1 MKKNFII
8 GMSMLVASVAFV
20 SCSKTD
26 VFEENQKYVAE
37 QEKSEYRTN
46 YVKMYG
52 EVSPNQSWDFSTIA
66 AAQTS
71 TRAGEA
77 FSCNY
82 VSIIDDI
89 ANFAFRFLDD
99 DLDGVK
105 SKINNAEVKEWNP
118 YLAVELYPAYSY
130 VARNNPYD
138 YYKLAVCY
146 NGQEDTFYEQG
157 LGLIRGWRT
166 LGRLGLSVSSKSLTT
181 ASNVYWSLYPTQIT
195 GLFSDKIVGKIED
208 YKIDSY
214 KEFTVNGKTYWGFR
228 VGPNGSYSDLIC
240 MVQSID
246 PVKPVAKRYFIEDLG
261 SKKDFDFNDIVVDV
275 YQAVNG
281 SQKAIIRAMGGTI
294 DFTLKIGDTEWTKSV
309 QGAAAGYQVGYD
321 GYDDASDCGGSRV
334 RHQLYAEQRQ
344 GGAAR
349 FGGVYAGVLLG
360 ESYHVLRAGQPSDG
374 AAEQRTDV
382 CTAPS
387 STGTRD
393 GKCACGGE
401 LGDQQMGTPE
411 CLGYGRP
418 SSFPLGAYGGG

>member
-1 MKKNFII
+1 
-8 GMSMLVASVAFV
+8 MLVASVAFV

-26 VFEENQKYVAE
+26 VFEENKKYAAE

-46 YVKMYG
+46 FVKMYG
-52 EVSPNQSWDFSTIA
+52 EVSADQSWDFSTIA

-195 GLFSDKIVGKIED
+195 GLFSEKIVGKIED

-228 VGPNGSYSDLIC
+228 VGPNGSYSDLIF

-309 QGAAAGYQVGYD
+309 QGAAAGYQVEKMYNTENPEWDANLAEFTVTGWKPGDNNITCTVNSVAND
-321 GYDDASDCGGSRV
+321 GVILSIPFPRV
-334 RHQLYAEQRQ
+334 
-344 GGAAR
+344 G
-349 FGGVYAGVLLG
+349 
-360 ESYHVLRAGQPSDG
+360 
-374 AAEQRTDV
+374 DV
-382 CTAPS
+382 PMILAFDTWVDWMKEKVSLPK
-387 STGTRD
+387 D
-393 GKCACGGE
+393 WW
-401 LGDQQMGTPE
+401 TPATE
-411 CLGYGRP
+411 TEE
-418 SSFPLGAYGGG
+418 

>member
-1 MKKNFII
+1 
-8 GMSMLVASVAFV
+8 MSMLVASVAFV

-26 VFEENQKYVAE
+26 VFEENKKYAAE

-46 YVKMYG
+46 FVKMYG
-52 EVSPNQSWDFSTIA
+52 EVSADQSWDFSTIA

-195 GLFSDKIVGKIED
+195 GLFSEKIVGKIED

-228 VGPNGSYSDLIC
+228 VGPNGSYSDLIF

-309 QGAAAGYQVGYD
+309 QGAAAGYQVEKMYNTENPEWDANLAEFTVTGWKPGDNNITCTVNSVAND
-321 GYDDASDCGGSRV
+321 GVILSIPFPRV
-334 RHQLYAEQRQ
+334 
-344 GGAAR
+344 G
-349 FGGVYAGVLLG
+349 
-360 ESYHVLRAGQPSDG
+360 
-374 AAEQRTDV
+374 DV
-382 CTAPS
+382 PMILAFDTWVDWMKEKVSLPK
-387 STGTRD
+387 D
-393 GKCACGGE
+393 WW
-401 LGDQQMGTPE
+401 TPATE
-411 CLGYGRP
+411 TEE
-418 SSFPLGAYGGG
+418 

>member
-195 GLFSDKIVGKIED
+195 GLFSEKIVGKIED

-214 KEFTVNGKTYWGFR
+214 KEFTVNGKTYWGFC
-228 VGPNGSYSDLIC
+228 VGPNGSYSDLIF

-275 YQAVNG
+275 YQAVDG

-294 DFTLKIGDTEWTKSV
+294 DFTLKIGNTEWTKSV
-309 QGAAAGYQVGYD
+309 DGVKAGYQVETMYNTENPQWDDNLAEFPVSGWDPSTNNITVTANSVVND
-321 GYDDASDCGGSRV
+321 GVILSIPFPRV
-334 RHQLYAEQRQ
+334 
-344 GGAAR
+344 G
-349 FGGVYAGVLLG
+349 
-360 ESYHVLRAGQPSDG
+360 
-374 AAEQRTDV
+374 DV
-382 CTAPS
+382 PMILAFDTWVDWMKEKVSLPK
-387 STGTRD
+387 D
-393 GKCACGGE
+393 WW
-401 LGDQQMGTPE
+401 TPATE
-411 CLGYGRP
+411 TEE
-418 SSFPLGAYGGG
+418 

>member
-1 MKKNFII
+1 MKKNVII

-52 EVSPNQSWDFSTIA
+52 EVSPNQSWDFSTIE

-195 GLFSDKIVGKIED
+195 GLFSEKIVGKIED

-309 QGAAAGYQVGYD
+309 QGAAAGYQVEKMYNTENPEWDANLAEFPVSGWNPSTNNITVTANSVVND
-321 GYDDASDCGGSRV
+321 GVILSIPFPRV
-334 RHQLYAEQRQ
+334 
-344 GGAAR
+344 G
-349 FGGVYAGVLLG
+349 
-360 ESYHVLRAGQPSDG
+360 
-374 AAEQRTDV
+374 DV
-382 CTAPS
+382 PMILAFDTWVDWMKEKVSLPK
-387 STGTRD
+387 D
-393 GKCACGGE
+393 WW
-401 LGDQQMGTPE
+401 TPATE
-411 CLGYGRP
+411 TEE
-418 SSFPLGAYGGG
+418 

>member
-52 EVSPNQSWDFSTIA
+52 EVSADQSWDFSTIA

-195 GLFSDKIVGKIED
+195 GLFSEKIVGKIED

-214 KEFTVNGKTYWGFR
+214 KEFTVNGKTYWGFC
-228 VGPNGSYSDLIC
+228 VGPNGSYSDLIF

-294 DFTLKIGDTEWTKSV
+294 DFTLKIGNTEWTKSV
-309 QGAAAGYQVGYD
+309 DGVKAGYQVETMYNTENPQWDDNLAEFPVSGWDPSTNNITVTANSVAND
-321 GYDDASDCGGSRV
+321 GVILSIPFPRV
-334 RHQLYAEQRQ
+334 
-344 GGAAR
+344 G
-349 FGGVYAGVLLG
+349 
-360 ESYHVLRAGQPSDG
+360 
-374 AAEQRTDV
+374 DV
-382 CTAPS
+382 PMILAFDTWVDWMKEKVSLPK
-387 STGTRD
+387 D
-393 GKCACGGE
+393 WW
-401 LGDQQMGTPE
+401 TPATE
-411 CLGYGRP
+411 TEE
-418 SSFPLGAYGGG
+418 